1 MGVMKIK
8 EEGPTLSKDSLVKG
22 TIILALAALIARVL
36 GAVQRIPLVHLLDD
50 PGMATYSI
58 AFNIYSFLL
67 VVATAGVPSALSK
80 LISEQTA
87 LGQHAEANRIYR
99 AAAMFAIGAGVV
111 MTLLLYMLAPYY
123 AIHISGDADA
133 VLSIRALA
141 PALLLFPLIAI
152 MRGYFQGRQRM
163 LPNGLSQ
170 IIEQILRLITAIG
183 LAYFLLTFDYGKVKA
198 IAGASFGG
206 VMGSIGAVAVMAYYA
221 LKLRRE
227 DIRNGQVV
235 NANPPAKALNYS
247 AIYSRLFR
255 LSIPIVLFSTTVP
268 LIYLIDSSITIGLLQ
283 PDLSYDAAKEA
294 LGLLGG
300 RAQSLAG
307 IPIILAI
314 ALSQSAVP
322 VVSAA
327 FARKDME
334 LVRQQASKAL
344 YLSILTGLPMVLAI
358 CVAARP
364 LNGFLFANHE
374 GTSIIILLTMS
385 AMFQIV
391 MQTSGAILMGMGQ
404 MKALIVHVV
413 IGIVIKLTLSFL
425 LAPWLGIY
433 GIIAATALCF
443 IVMAQLNLRVLK
455 RQVDYTVL
463 GHKWGGVIV
472 TVILTA
478 AAGAALELLTYRWVQ
493 PFASRLNDMGNT
505 VIVGGL
511 ACLIYVVLLFV
522 TRTVTEAEISSFP
535 RPLQTIYRRFRKPKS
550 NAGGRG

>member
-1 MGVMKIK
+1 M
-8 EEGPTLSKDSLVKG
+8 SKDSLVKG

-36 GAVQRIPLVHLLDD
+36 GAVQRIPLVYLLDD

-67 VVATAGVPSALSK
+67 VVATAGIPSALSK
-80 LISEQTA
+80 LVSEQTA

-99 AAAMFAIGAGVV
+99 AAGLFALGAGVV
-111 MTLLLYMLAPYY
+111 MTLLLLAFAPFY
-123 AIHISGDADA
+123 ANHISHDPDA

-170 IIEQILRLITAIG
+170 IIEQILRLVTAVG
-183 LAYFLLTFDYGKVKA
+183 LAYFLLSFDFGHVKA
-198 IAGASFGG
+198 VAGASFGG
-206 VMGSIGAVAVMAYYA
+206 VMGSIGAVLVMGYYA
-221 LKLRRE
+221 LALRRE
-227 DIRNGQVV
+227 DARTGLTG
-235 NANPPAKALNYS
+235 NATAVQPLRYAD
-247 AIYSRLFR
+247 IYRRLFR
-255 LSIPIVLFSTTVP
+255 VSVPIVLFSTAVP
-268 LIYLIDSSITIGLLQ
+268 LIYLIDSSITISLLQ
-283 PDLSYDAAKEA
+283 PDLTYDAAKEA

-334 LVRQQASKAL
+334 LVRKQASKAL
-344 YLSILTGLPMVLAI
+344 YLSVVTGLPMVLAI

-364 LNGFLFANHE
+364 LNGFLFGNHE
-374 GTSIIILLTMS
+374 GTSIIVLLTISVMY
-385 AMFQIV
+385 QIV
-391 MQTSGAILMGMGQ
+391 MQTSGAILMGMGK
-404 MKALIVHVV
+404 MKPLIVHVV
-413 IGIVIKLTLSFL
+413 VGLVIKLVASFL

-443 IVMAQLNLRVLK
+443 IVMAHLNLRILK
-455 RQVDYTVL
+455 RQVNFTVL
-463 GHKWGGVIV
+463 GRKWGGVIV
-472 TVILTA
+472 TVLVTA
-478 AAGAALELLTYRWVQ
+478 AAGAALELATFNWLQ
-493 PFASRLNDMGNT
+493 PFASRLNDMGNAI
-505 VIVGGL
+505 IVGAF
-511 ACLIYVVLLFV
+511 ACMLYVVLLFV
-522 TRTVTEAEISSFP
+522 TRTVTEEEIGSFP
-535 RPLQTIYRRFRKPKS
+535 RPLQQVFRKFVKRS
-550 NAGGRG
+550 ANSRQSG

>member
-1 MGVMKIK
+1 
-8 EEGPTLSKDSLVKG
+8 VKG

-50 PGMATYSI
+50 SGMATYSI
-58 AFNIYSFLL
+58 AFNIYGYLL
-67 VVATAGVPSALSK
+67 VIATAGIPSALSK
-80 LISEQTA
+80 LVSEQTA

-99 AAAMFAIGAGVV
+99 AAGMFALGAGVV
-111 MTLLLYMLAPYY
+111 MTLLLYMIAPFY
-123 AIHISGDADA
+123 ANKISGDADA

-170 IIEQILRLITAIG
+170 IVEQILRLITAIG
-183 LAYFLLTFDYGKVKA
+183 LAYFLLTFDYGSVKA

-206 VMGSIGAVAVMAYYA
+206 VMGSVGAVAIMAYYA

-227 DIRNGQVV
+227 DIRTGQTG
-235 NANPPAKALNYS
+235 NARPVPVMPYS
-247 AIYSRLFR
+247 AIYRRLFR
-255 LSIPIVLFSTTVP
+255 VSVPIVLFSTTVP

-283 PDLSYDAAKEA
+283 PDLSFESAKEA
-294 LGLLGG
+294 LGILGG

-344 YLSILTGLPMVLAI
+344 YLSVLTGLPMVLAI

-364 LNGFLFANHE
+364 LNGFLFGNHE

-391 MQTSGAILMGMGQ
+391 MQTSGAILMGMGK
-404 MKALIVHVV
+404 MRALILHVIV
-413 IGIVIKLTLSFL
+413 GIVIKLVASFL
-425 LAPWLGIY
+425 LAPWIGIY

-443 IVMAQLNLRVLK
+443 IVMTQLNLYVLR
-455 RQVDYTVL
+455 RQVDYVIL
-463 GHKWGGVIV
+463 GRKWGGVFV
-472 TVILTA
+472 AVLFSA
-478 AAGAALELLTYRWVQ
+478 AAGVGLELITIRWMQ
-493 PFASRLNDMGNT
+493 PFASRLNDMGNA
-505 VIVGGL
+505 ILVGGL
-511 ACLIYVVLLFV
+511 ACIVYGILLFV
-522 TRTVTEAEISSFP
+522 TRTVTDAEMSSFP
-535 RPLQTIYRRFRKPKS
+535 RPLQKIYRRLRKQPS
-550 NAGGRG
+550 SERDRQEG